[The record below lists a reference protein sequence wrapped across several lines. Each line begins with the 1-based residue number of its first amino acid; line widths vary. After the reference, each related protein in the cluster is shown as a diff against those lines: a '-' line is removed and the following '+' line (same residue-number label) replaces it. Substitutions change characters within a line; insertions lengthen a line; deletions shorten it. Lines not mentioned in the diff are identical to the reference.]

1 MTRIERMLRI
11 APGALNPPCATPKT
25 ALDLRVESDRLME
38 RSGRYSPIR
47 VIRDAPLGS
56 ECQPYA
62 AEAGARCSRK
72 TSRASSTFPNGADT

>member
-47 VIRDAPLGS
+47 VIRDEPLGS
-56 ECQPYA
+56 
-62 AEAGARCSRK
+62 
-72 TSRASSTFPNGADT
+72 